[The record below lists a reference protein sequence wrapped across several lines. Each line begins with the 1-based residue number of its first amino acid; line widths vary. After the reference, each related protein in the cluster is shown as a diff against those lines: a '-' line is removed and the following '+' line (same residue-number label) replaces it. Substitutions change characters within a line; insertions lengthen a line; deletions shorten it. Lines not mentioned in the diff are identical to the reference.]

1 MRHRDELYVK
11 ISDAPPVLHSPAPL
25 GGAPGHTVRRSAR
38 GGVTMTPEALRS
50 TWRGSYMF
58 ASAVNGLEERMK
70 GPHYDVYDP
79 WPVGPGL

>member
-1 MRHRDELYVK
+1 
-11 ISDAPPVLHSPAPL
+11 
-25 GGAPGHTVRRSAR
+25 
-38 GGVTMTPEALRS
+38 MTREALRS

-70 GPHYDVYDP
+70 GLHYDVYGP

>member
-1 MRHRDELYVK
+1 MRHRDELYRENLRC
-11 ISDAPPVLHSPAPL
+11 STPL
-25 GGAPGHTVRRSAR
+25 PGHTERRSAR
-38 GGVTMTPEALRS
+38 GGVTMTREALRS

-70 GPHYDVYDP
+70 GPHYDVYGP

>member
-1 MRHRDELYVK
+1 M
-11 ISDAPPVLHSPAPL
+11 LHSPAR
-25 GGAPGHTVRRSAR
+25 AHRAQERERRCDDDT
-38 GGVTMTPEALRS
+38 GEALRS

-70 GPHYDVYDP
+70 GPHYDVYGP

>member
-11 ISDAPPVLHSPAPL
+11 ISDAPLPWPL
-25 GGAPGHTVRRSAR
+25 RPEGAHPGTQRERRCD
-38 GGVTMTPEALRS
+38 TLRS
-50 TWRGSYMF
+50 TWRGSCMF

-70 GPHYDVYDP
+70 DPHYDVYGP